1 MRRLQTKTWAKAV
14 ASVLFVL
21 SITAVLVTNQP
32 VNRLY
37 WSGAYDTNS
46 QETSLENREEILAM
60 DLTHQLTDI
69 YANERMGPNPSDY
82 PLEELMGDPNFFFT
96 IKDKNGKTIEASKE
110 LGDYCERYE
119 YRTTVTYYG
128 QENTIEKSFDRLHE
142 RREAVLELEEAY
154 GDGVVTS
161 IWDEYDDA
169 GNGTFYLRATY
180 SEDSYSEDLVFTGF
194 LRSPLI
200 QDHGSYVYQQLH
212 EAANLQATKDLYLI
226 ALVAGAIGAILSLL
240 FLTWS
245 AGRVEDYDG
254 IALHW
259 LDTHMP
265 LELPLLLGFGCA
277 MTGIGIMYENIL
289 RRWSLVSG
297 LLLLATLAAAAVGL
311 VMYLSLVRRI
321 KAKCLWE
328 CMLVRKLTRPLRWCW
343 GKVKGVGRKLRRVL
357 SDLAEKL
364 PLFWK
369 AGLGFLGLCVLEAF
383 TFVAM
388 WESGALEVWF
398 FLWLLVKIVEGF
410 LVVFIVLEMRELQ
423 HGAWQL
429 GQGNLD
435 YQVPLEK
442 LHGDFKTHGEQLNSM
457 RSAIQAAVE
466 DQMKSE
472 RMKTEL
478 ITNVSHD
485 IKTPLT
491 SIVNYVDLLKKQEM
505 PTPEAKEYLEVL
517 DRQSAKLKKL
527 TEDLVEAAKATTGTT
542 TVNFQRTDVNV
553 LLTQSAGEYQEKL
566 QSKALQLML
575 TPAPG
580 NPAISADGRLLW
592 RVFENLLSNIYK
604 YALPGTRVYLT
615 CTEEADKVSITFRNI
630 SETPLNISADEL
642 MERFVRGDA
651 SRHTE
656 GSGLGL
662 SIARSLTQ
670 LQHGSFDI
678 AIDGDL
684 FKATLTFPKIP

>member
-1 MRRLQTKTWAKAV
+1 MKIRTKPWAKAV
-14 ASVLFVL
+14 ACILFVL
-21 SITAVLVTNQP
+21 SITSVLVTILP
-32 VNRLY
+32 VCLLANDGVY
-37 WSGAYDTNS
+37 QTNGR
-46 QETSLENREEILAM
+46 ETSLENKEGLLAM
-60 DLTHQLTDI
+60 DLTHQLVDI
-69 YANERMGPNPSDY
+69 YTTERMGPIPSDY
-82 PLEELMGDPNFFFT
+82 PLEEVIGDPNFFFT
-96 IKDKNGKTIEASKE
+96 IKDKDGKTIEASQE

-128 QENTIEKSFDRLHE
+128 EEETEIRYFTSYPA
-142 RREAVLELEEAY
+142 RRSAILELQEQHPDVSIEYLENNNQY
-154 GDGVVTS
+154 G
-161 IWDEYDDA
+161 YH
-169 GNGTFYLRATY
+169 ATY
-180 SEDSYSEDLVFTGF
+180 PTDSYSEDLVFTGF
-194 LRSPLI
+194 IRSPLI
-200 QDHGSYVYQQLH
+200 QDHGSYVYHQLH
-212 EAANLQATKDLYLI
+212 ETANLHATKDLYLI

-254 IALHW
+254 IALNK
-259 LDTHMP
+259 LDTHLP
-265 LELPLLLGFGCA
+265 LELLLALGFGAA
-277 MTGIGIMYENIL
+277 MLGLAIMYENIL
-289 RRWSLVSG
+289 IGETLIFALF
-297 LLLLATLAAAAVGL
+297 LLLTLVAAAVGL
-311 VMYLSLVRRI
+311 TMYLSLIRRI
-321 KAKCLWE
+321 KAKTLFE
-328 CMLVRKLTRPLRWCW
+328 CVLIRKLGRPFRWCW
-343 GKVKGVGRKLRRVL
+343 GKVKTLGRKAGRGL
-357 SDLAEKL
+357 SALAEKL

-369 AGLGFLGLCVLEAF
+369 AGLGFLGLCLVEFF
-383 TFVAM
+383 TILAM
-388 WESGALEVWF
+388 WESAFEIGLV
-398 FLWLLVKIVEGF
+398 LWLMVKIVEGLF
-410 LVVFIVLEMRELQ
+410 LVWVVVAMRELQ

-435 YQVPLEK
+435 YQIPLNT
-442 LHGDFKTHGEQLNSM
+442 LRGDFKSHGEQLNSM

-505 PTPEAKEYLEVL
+505 PTEEAREYLEVL

-592 RVFENLLSNIYK
+592 RIFENLLSNIYK

-615 CTEEADKVSITFRNI
+615 CTEETDKVAITFRNI

-670 LQHGSFDI
+670 LQYGTFDI

>member
-1 MRRLQTKTWAKAV
+1 MRIRTKPWAKAV
-14 ASVLFVL
+14 ACILFVL
-21 SITAVLVTNQP
+21 SITSVLVTILP
-32 VNRLY
+32 VNRLVY
-37 WSGAYDTNS
+37 DGAYQS
-46 QETSLENREEILAM
+46 GGRETALENKEENLAM
-60 DLTHQLTDI
+60 ELTHQLTDI
-69 YANERMGPNPSDY
+69 YVNERMGPNPSDY
-82 PLEELMGDPNFFFT
+82 PLEELIGDPNFFFT

-119 YRTTVTYYG
+119 HRTTVTYYG
-128 QENTIEKSFDRLHE
+128 GTTEMERWFDSHAE
-142 RREAVLELEEAY
+142 RKEAILELREQYDDIDIEIIY
-154 GDGVVTS
+154 GGDGYGFRANYT
-161 IWDEYDDA
+161 EDDI
-169 GNGTFYLRATY
+169 
-180 SEDSYSEDLVFTGF
+180 SEDLVFTGF
-194 LRSPLI
+194 IRSPLV
-200 QDHGSYVYQQLH
+200 QDQSSYIYQQLH
-212 EAANLQATKDLYLI
+212 ETANLHFYKDVYLI

-254 IALHW
+254 VVLHKI
-259 LDTHMP
+259 DTHLP
-265 LELPLLLGFGCA
+265 LELPLLLGFGSA
-277 MTGIGIMYENIL
+277 MLGIGIMYEDIL
-289 RRWSLVSG
+289 SGEPLVCG
-297 LLLLATLAAAAVGL
+297 LLLLATMAAAGVGL
-311 VMYLSLVRRI
+311 VLYLSLVRRI
-321 KAKCLWE
+321 KAKALFE
-328 CMLVRKLTRPLRWCW
+328 CMLVRKLARPLRWCW
-343 GKVKGVGRKLRRVL
+343 GKVKNLGRKAGRGL
-357 SDLAEKL
+357 SALAEKL

-369 AGLGFLGLCVLEAF
+369 AGLGFLGLCLVEFF
-383 TFVAM
+383 TILAM
-388 WESGALEVWF
+388 WESRAFEVWLL
-398 FLWLLVKIVEGF
+398 LWLMVKIVEGL

-429 GQGNLD
+429 AQGNLD

-442 LHGDFKTHGEQLNSM
+442 LHGDFKSHGEQLNSM

-505 PTPEAKEYLEVL
+505 PTEEAREYLEVL

-615 CTEEADKVSITFRNI
+615 CTEEDDKVAVTFRNI

-670 LQHGSFDI
+670 LQYGTFDI

>member
-1 MRRLQTKTWAKAV
+1 MKIRTKPWAKAV
-14 ASVLFVL
+14 ACILFVL
-21 SITAVLVTNQP
+21 SITSVLVTFLP
-32 VNRLY
+32 VSRLVY
-37 WSGAYDTNS
+37 DGAYQSGSRENA
-46 QETSLENREEILAM
+46 LENKEENLAM
-60 DLTHQLTDI
+60 ELTHQLTDI
-69 YANERMGPNPSDY
+69 YVNERMGPNPSAY

-96 IKDKNGKTIEASKE
+96 IKDPNGKTIEASSE

-128 QENTIEKSFDRLHE
+128 EEHTFEK
-142 RREAVLELEEAY
+142 AYPTLEERQDVIHDMRNTY
-154 GDGVVTS
+154 GSENIESLDTWEEVG
-161 IWDEYDDA
+161 D
-169 GNGTFYLRATY
+169 NGDMTFYLYVTY
-180 SEDSYSEDLVFTGF
+180 TEEEISEDLVFTGF
-194 LRSPLI
+194 IRSPLI
-200 QDHGSYVYQQLH
+200 QDHSSYVYHQLH
-212 EAANLQATKDLYLI
+212 ETANLHATKDLYLI

-254 IALHW
+254 IALNK
-259 LDTHMP
+259 LDTHLP
-265 LELPLLLGFGCA
+265 LELLLALGFGAA
-277 MTGIGIMYENIL
+277 MLGLAIMYENIL
-289 RRWSLVSG
+289 IGETLIFALF
-297 LLLLATLAAAAVGL
+297 LLLTLAAAAVGL
-311 VMYLSLVRRI
+311 AMYLSLVRRI

-328 CMLVRKLTRPLRWCW
+328 CMLIRKMGRPFRWCW
-343 GKVKGVGRKLRRVL
+343 GKVKPMGRKAGRGL
-357 SDLAEKL
+357 SVLAEKL

-369 AGLGFLGLCVLEAF
+369 AGLGFVGLCIVEVF
-383 TFVAM
+383 TIIAM
-388 WESGALEVWF
+388 WEGGFEVGLL
-398 FLWLLVKIVEGF
+398 LWLMVKILEGL
-410 LVVFIVLEMRELQ
+410 LVVFVVLEMRELQ

-442 LHGDFKTHGEQLNSM
+442 LHGDFKSHGEQLNSM

-505 PTPEAKEYLEVL
+505 PTQEAKEYLEVL

-592 RVFENLLSNIYK
+592 RIFENLLSNIYK

-615 CTEEADKVSITFRNI
+615 CTEEDDKVAITFRNI

-662 SIARSLTQ
+662 SIAKSLTQ
-670 LQHGSFDI
+670 LQYGTFDI

>member
-1 MRRLQTKTWAKAV
+1 MKIRTKPWAKAV
-14 ASVLFVL
+14 ACILFVL
-21 SITAVLVTNQP
+21 SITAVLVTILP
-32 VNRLY
+32 VNRLVY
-37 WSGAYDTNS
+37 DGAYQSGGRENA
-46 QETSLENREEILAM
+46 LENKEENLAM
-60 DLTHQLTDI
+60 ELTHQLTDI
-69 YANERMGPNPSDY
+69 YTTERMGPNPSDY

-96 IKDKNGKTIEASKE
+96 IKDKNGKTVEASKE

-119 YRTTVTYYG
+119 LDITVTYYG
-128 QENTIEKSFDRLHE
+128 GTTQIEQWFDSHNE
-142 RREAVLELEEAY
+142 RKEAILELREQ
-154 GDGVVTS
+154 
-161 IWDEYDDA
+161 YDDIDIEIIY
-169 GNGTFYLRATY
+169 GGEGYGFRANYT
-180 SEDSYSEDLVFTGF
+180 EDDISEDLVFTGF
-194 LRSPLI
+194 IRSPLI
-200 QDHGSYVYQQLH
+200 QDQSSYIYQQLH
-212 EAANLQATKDLYLI
+212 ETANLHFYKDVYLI

-254 IALHW
+254 IALNK
-259 LDTHMP
+259 LDTHLP
-265 LELPLLLGFGCA
+265 LELLLALGFGAA
-277 MTGIGIMYENIL
+277 MLGLAIMYENIL
-289 RRWSLVSG
+289 IGETLIFALF
-297 LLLLATLAAAAVGL
+297 LLLTLAAAAVGL
-311 VMYLSLVRRI
+311 TMYLSLVRRI
-321 KAKCLWE
+321 KAKALFE
-328 CMLVRKLTRPLRWCW
+328 CMLVRKLARPLRWCW
-343 GKVKGVGRKLRRVL
+343 GKVKGAGRKLRDTL
-357 SDLAEKL
+357 SPLVHKL
-364 PLFWK
+364 PLYWK
-369 AGLGFLGLCVLEAF
+369 AGLGFVGLCLVEFF
-383 TFVAM
+383 TILAM
-388 WESGALEVWF
+388 WESAFEIGLV
-398 FLWLLVKIVEGF
+398 LWLMVKIVEGLF
-410 LVVFIVLEMRELQ
+410 LVWVVVAMRELQ

-435 YQVPLEK
+435 YQIPLNT
-442 LHGDFKTHGEQLNSM
+442 LRGDFKSHGEQLNSM

-505 PTPEAKEYLEVL
+505 PTEEAREYLEVL

-615 CTEEADKVSITFRNI
+615 CTEETDKVAITFRNI

-662 SIARSLTQ
+662 SIAKSLTE
-670 LQHGSFDI
+670 LQYGSFAI

>member
-1 MRRLQTKTWAKAV
+1 MRRIQTKPWAKAV
-14 ASVLFVL
+14 ACILFVL
-21 SITAVLVTNQP
+21 SITSVLVTNQP
-32 VNRLY
+32 VQRLV
-37 WSGAYDTNS
+37 WDGAYQS
-46 QETSLENREEILAM
+46 GQESSLENKEENLAM
-60 DLTHQLTDI
+60 ELTHQLTDI
-69 YANERMGPNPSDY
+69 YVNERMGPNPSAY

-96 IKDKNGKTIEASKE
+96 IKDPQGKTIEASSE

-119 YRTTVTYYG
+119 YRDTVTYYG
-128 QENTIEKSFDRLHE
+128 EEKTIEKSFDRLHE
-142 RREAVLELEEAY
+142 RREAVLELEETY

-161 IWDEYDDA
+161 VWDEYDDA
-169 GNGTFYLRATY
+169 GNGVFYLRATY

-194 LRSPLI
+194 IRSPLI
-200 QDHGSYVYQQLH
+200 QDHGSRVYHQLH
-212 EAANLQATKDLYLI
+212 ETANLHATKDLYLI

-254 IALHW
+254 IALNK
-259 LDTHMP
+259 LDTHLP
-265 LELPLLLGFGCA
+265 LELLLALGFGAA
-277 MTGIGIMYENIL
+277 MLGLAIMYENIL
-289 RRWSLVSG
+289 IGETLIFALF
-297 LLLLATLAAAAVGL
+297 LLLTLAAAAVGL
-311 VMYLSLVRRI
+311 AMYLSLVRRI
-321 KAKCLWE
+321 KAKALFE
-328 CMLVRKLTRPLRWCW
+328 CVLIRKLGRPLRWCW
-343 GKVKGVGRKLRRVL
+343 GKVKPVGRKAGRGL
-357 SDLAEKL
+357 SDLAGKL

-369 AGLGFLGLCVLEAF
+369 AGLGFVGLCIVEVF
-383 TFVAM
+383 TIIAM
-388 WESGALEVWF
+388 WEGGFEVGLL
-398 FLWLLVKIVEGF
+398 LWLIVKILEGL
-410 LVVFIVLEMRELQ
+410 LVVFVVLEMRELQ

-442 LHGDFKTHGEQLNSM
+442 LHGDFKSHGEQLNSM

-505 PTPEAKEYLEVL
+505 PTQEAREYLEVL

-592 RVFENLLSNIYK
+592 RIFENLLSNIYK

-615 CTEEADKVSITFRNI
+615 CTEEADKVAITFRNI
-630 SETPLNISADEL
+630 SENPLNISAEEL
-642 MERFVRGDA
+642 MERFVRGDS

-662 SIARSLTQ
+662 SIAKSLTQ
-670 LQHGSFDI
+670 LQYGTFDI